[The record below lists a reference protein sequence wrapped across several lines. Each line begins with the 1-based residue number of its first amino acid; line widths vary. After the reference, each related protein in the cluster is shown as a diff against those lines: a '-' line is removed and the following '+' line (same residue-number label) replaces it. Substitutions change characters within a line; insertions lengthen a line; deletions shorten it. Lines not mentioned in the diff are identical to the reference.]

1 MNKKTSNEILSLLK
15 EIIKNPKP
23 ESNFN
28 NNYEL
33 IVSVILSAQTTDKR
47 VNEITPNLFLK
58 YKDYNSLA
66 LANINDVIQIIKP
79 L

>member
-23 ESNFN
+23 ELNFN